1 MEKSVFRKNIG
12 NEFYDFLT
20 VKNNQLLDSVMM
32 SKPPKPMSGDE
43 ICPIC
48 KKPKS
53 EHKPGEMLVCSRK
66 IFEQQSDDET

>member
-1 MEKSVFRKNIG
+1 
-12 NEFYDFLT
+12 
-20 VKNNQLLDSVMM
+20 MM

-53 EHKPGEMLVCSRK
+53 EHKPGEMLICSRK